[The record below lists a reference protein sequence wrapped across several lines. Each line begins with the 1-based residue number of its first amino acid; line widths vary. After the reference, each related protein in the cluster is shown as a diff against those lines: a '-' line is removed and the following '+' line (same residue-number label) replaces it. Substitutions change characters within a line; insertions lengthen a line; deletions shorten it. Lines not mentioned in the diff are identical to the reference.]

1 MFREINEIHER
12 EIIKEEERKRQQEKI
27 NINFKPSITIE
38 EAEEIFNRLFEED

>member
-27 NINFKPSITIE
+27 NINLKPSITIE
-38 EAEEIFNRLFEED
+38 EAEKIFDRLFEEE